1 MDIFLTLGLICV
13 AALTAA
19 AAVLALGDGD
29 SDLSLLAAD
38 EPPGRALFLFD
49 GERLVDASPGGRALL
64 SRVPVSGGAWAR
76 LCAHLAPRFPGV
88 EADLR
93 RIEEIGRLTRN
104 EAGDTRRPHLL
115 TAEWRGG
122 LVRIALTD
130 PVAEGSAPIVD
141 PLLLTAIEDEAALLR
156 RVLAETPLLVW
167 RETAEGAVV
176 WANETYLATAR
187 LTRPDEDGDALPWPL
202 PAIFPAGV
210 QPGRARLDLPA
221 GPPRWFDLQIHPDGA
236 DGRLIQALP
245 IDATVQAETVLAEF
259 RQTLT
264 KTFAELPVGLA
275 IFDRGRRLALFN
287 PALHDMTLLPVDFLS
302 ARPSLGD
309 VFDALRDRRMI
320 PEPKDYR
327 SWRRQLLSLEQKAT
341 SGRYDEVWNLPGGR
355 TYRVIG
361 RPHPDGAMAL
371 LFQDI
376 SPEITRL
383 RRDRADAELAQ
394 AVVDQMTEGVAVFSA
409 AGTLVMANAAYAELW
424 GEDPDAQLGQ
434 VGFDRMAHKWRQASA
449 PTPLWDRVE
458 ALFTRTAD
466 RRPVQGT
473 ARLADG
479 RLLECRFLPLPG
491 GASLAGFRPA
501 ALNQPAAGETR
512 RSA

>member
-1 MDIFLTLGLICV
+1 MDVFLTLGLICV

-19 AAVLALGDGD
+19 AAVLALGETEGD
-29 SDLSLLAAD
+29 LPLLAAED
-38 EPPGRALFLFD
+38 PPGRALFLFD

-93 RIEEIGRLTRN
+93 RIEEIGRLTRQ

-122 LVRIALTD
+122 LLRIALTD
-130 PVAEGSAPIVD
+130 PVAEGTAPMVD
-141 PLLLTAIEDEAALLR
+141 PLQLTALEDEAALLR
-156 RVLAETPLLVW
+156 HALADTPLAVW
-167 RETAEGAVV
+167 REAADGTVV

-187 LTRPDEDGDALPWPL
+187 LTRPEDDDPPWPL

-210 QPGRARLDLPA
+210 PPGRVRLDLPA
-221 GPPRWFDLQIHPDGA
+221 GPPRWFDLHIRPDDRG
-236 DGRLIQALP
+236 GRLIQAMP

-259 RQTLT
+259 RHTLT
-264 KTFAELPVGLA
+264 RTFAELPLGLA
-275 IFDRGRRLALFN
+275 VFDRSRRLALFN

-320 PEPKDYR
+320 PEPRDYR
-327 SWRRQLLSLEQKAT
+327 SWRRALLSLEQQAT

-355 TYRVIG
+355 TYRVTG
-361 RPHPDGAMAL
+361 RPHPDGALAL

-376 SPEITRL
+376 SPEVTRL

-424 GEDPDAQLGQ
+424 GDDPDARLGQ
-434 VGFDRMAHKWRQASA
+434 AGFDRMAHKWRQSSA

-458 ALFTRTAD
+458 ALFARTAD
-466 RRPVQGT
+466 RRPVRGT

-479 RLLECRFLPLPG
+479 RLLDCRFLPLPG
-491 GASLAGFRPA
+491 GAALAGFRPA
-501 ALNQPAAGETR
+501 ALTRPETGESR
-512 RSA
+512 RTA